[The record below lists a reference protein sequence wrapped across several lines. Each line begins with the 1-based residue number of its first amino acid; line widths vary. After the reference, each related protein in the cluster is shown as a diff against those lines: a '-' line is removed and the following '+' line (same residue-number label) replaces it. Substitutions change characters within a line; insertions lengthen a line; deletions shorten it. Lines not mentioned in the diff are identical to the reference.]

1 MRKFCFFF
9 LLSIWV
15 WAVQTVNPV
24 HQIVVNGFAKD
35 MVLTPADTLLI
46 ATDNGHIEEYTISN
60 YEKIKEISIP
70 KVKDFMGDMMPARIL
85 STDRMGDTYLLLSDS
100 GKGGYSNLFVERQ
113 GKLTQILSPN
123 DKEAIIKAR
132 FIDSSHILLGYLGD
146 EVALLNIDSKKERY
160 HVQLGESKFSDF
172 ALNEK
177 KTEAVFACESGIL
190 SVIDVQTG
198 KIIKQL
204 KGQNLDNVYR
214 VDFKNGMVSAAGKDR
229 RGALYNVQ
237 TGEGSYIEGSF
248 FIYATALSP
257 SARKVAFAMDE
268 NNDISIYNTL
278 TKSKLAVLKGQ
289 KSTLNVIVFKDE
301 NKLYSASD
309 DNTVM
314 VWDLGKQN

>member
-1 MRKFCFFF
+1 VIRYWTI
-9 LLSIWV
+9 LLFTV
-15 WAVQTVNPV
+15 MTWAAQTVSPQ
-24 HQIVVNGFAKD
+24 HSIIVDGLAKD
-35 MVLTPADTLLI
+35 MVLTAENTLLI
-46 ATDNGHIEEYTISN
+46 ATDNGHVEEYNTSN
-60 YEKIKEISIP
+60 YAKVKQISIP

-100 GKGGYSNLFVERQ
+100 GKGGYSNLFVERK
-113 GKLTQILSPN
+113 GKLTQILSPD

-132 FIDSSHILLGYLGD
+132 FIDPTHILLGYLGD

-160 HVQLGESKFSDF
+160 HLQLGESKFSDF

-190 SVIDVQTG
+190 SVVDVKRG
-198 KIIKQL
+198 KIVKRLQ
-204 KGQNLDNVYR
+204 GQNLDNVYK

-229 RGALYNVQ
+229 RGALYDVK
-237 TGEGSYIEGSF
+237 TGEGSYIEGNF

-268 NNDISIYNTL
+268 NNDISIFNTL

-289 KSTLNVIVFKDE
+289 KSTLNVIIFKDE
-301 NKLYSASD
+301 THLFSASD
-309 DNTVM
+309 DNTIM
-314 VWDLGKQN
+314 VWELNK

>member
-15 WAVQTVNPV
+15 WAVQTVSPI

-46 ATDNGHIEEYTISN
+46 ATDNGHIEEYNIPN

>member
-1 MRKFCFFF
+1 VIKYWFFF
-9 LLSIWV
+9 LLSVWIW
-15 WAVQTVNPV
+15 AAHTITPI

-35 MVLTPADTLLI
+35 MLLTPEDTLLV
-46 ATDNGHIEEYTISN
+46 ATDNGHIEEYDTSN

-113 GKLTQILSPN
+113 GKLTQILSPD

-132 FIDSSHILLGYLGD
+132 FIDPTHILLGYLGD
-146 EVALLNIDSKKERY
+146 EAALLDIDSKKERY

-177 KTEAVFACESGIL
+177 RTKAVFACESGIL

-198 KIIKQL
+198 KIMKRL

-214 VDFKNGMVSAAGKDR
+214 VDFKNDMVSAAGKDR
-229 RGALYNVQ
+229 RGALYNVK
-237 TGEGSYIEGSF
+237 TGEGSYIEGNF

-289 KSTLNVIVFKDE
+289 KSTLNVIIFKDE
-301 NKLYSASD
+301 NRLYSASD

-314 VWDLGKQN
+314 VWDLSK

>member
-15 WAVQTVNPV
+15 WAVQTVSPI